1 MLLAPSLFGLLG
13 EEEVGLVNFLVI
25 CSLADVPFRKNLHFS
40 SPPEEAE
47 PGPSN
52 ENIKGEVVSR
62 AEARKVKAGLKRR
75 GRERDSI
82 RALNLP
88 NVRSVVKE
96 MSQEPD
102 SAKRN
107 DDHETGDETS
117 VSTSGTRRK
126 DPVVTMQNIALPRRE
141 SLVSI
146 RSGH

>member
-1 MLLAPSLFGLLG
+1 MEGS
-13 EEEVGLVNFLVI
+13 EVKQKNKKQKSSEEVSDSPCKGL
-25 CSLADVPFRKNLHFS
+25 KNQHVS
-40 SPPEEAE
+40 NPPVEAE

-52 ENIKGEVVSR
+52 DNIKGEVVSK

-96 MSQEPD
+96 MSQEP
-102 SAKRN
+102 AKRN

-126 DPVVTMQNIALPRRE
+126 DPIVTMQNIALPRRE

-146 RSGH
+146 RYGH